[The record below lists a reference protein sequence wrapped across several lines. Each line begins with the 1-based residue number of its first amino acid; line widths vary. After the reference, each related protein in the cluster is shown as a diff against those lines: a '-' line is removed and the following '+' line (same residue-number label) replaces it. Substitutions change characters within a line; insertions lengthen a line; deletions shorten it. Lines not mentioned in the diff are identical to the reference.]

1 MRCKNNRGGWFEA
14 MMGAKGFQREKEG
27 FRVHLLSQ
35 LSYRKTG
42 DRGLADRSTWDR
54 KTGRKHRQAH
64 DEGAVLLLTLTSHKA
79 LKDFFFLRCLNSQKS
94 FKHATLVSVFKRQ
107 CVIKKLLLLLIN
119 KHGFK

>member
-1 MRCKNNRGGWFEA
+1 MRCKNDRRGWFEA

-42 DRGLADRSTWDR
+42 DRGLAERSTWDR

-79 LKDFFFLRCLNSQKS
+79 LKDFFFLLLFQ
-94 FKHATLVSVFKRQ
+94 VSEQSEEFQTCHTGVCIQ
-107 CVIKKLLLLLIN
+107 ETMCD
-119 KHGFK
+119 